1 MPDDWSPE
9 QISGWLDSEHHITVS
24 HESIYQFILKDKQ
37 GGGNLYL
44 HLGGKKQPRKR
55 YGSTTHRGQLV
66 DRVSIDKRSAI
77 VDTRSQIGDWEL
89 DTIIG
94 RGHKPALVSM
104 TERRSGLTLIAKAKR
119 KNAALVSWSIQRLLE
134 PISSRVFT
142 LTSDNGK
149 EFAKHQEITTALK
162 ADFYF
167 APPYS
172 SWERGLNENSNGLIR
187 QYLPKKHDFTTIT
200 NKDVSMV
207 MKQIKQQTEN
217 NVSALNPRL
226 HL

>member
-44 HLGGKKQPRKR
+44 HLGGLKLPRKR

-104 TERRSGLTLIAKAKR
+104 TERRSRLTLMAKVKP

-142 LTSDNGK
+142 LTSDNDK
-149 EFAKHQEITTALK
+149 EIARHQEIATALK

-167 APPYS
+167 APHIHS
-172 SWERGLNENSNGLIR
+172 GSGGLTE
-187 QYLPKKHDFTTIT
+187 TTT
-200 NKDVSMV
+200 G
-207 MKQIKQQTEN
+207 
-217 NVSALNPRL
+217 
-226 HL
+226 

>member
-149 EFAKHQEITTALK
+149 EFSRHQEIATALK

-167 APPYS
+167 APHIHS
-172 SWERGLNENSNGLIR
+172 GSGGL
-187 QYLPKKHDFTTIT
+187 
-200 NKDVSMV
+200 
-207 MKQIKQQTEN
+207 TET
-217 NVSALNPRL
+217 ATG
-226 HL
+226 

>member
-1 MPDDWSPE
+1 LPDDWSPE

-44 HLGGKKQPRKR
+44 HLGSKKQPRKR

-104 TERRSGLTLIAKAKR
+104 TERRSRLTLMAKVKP
-119 KNAALVSWSIQRLLE
+119 KNAALVSWSI
-134 PISSRVFT
+134 
-142 LTSDNGK
+142 
-149 EFAKHQEITTALK
+149 
-162 ADFYF
+162 
-167 APPYS
+167 
-172 SWERGLNENSNGLIR
+172 
-187 QYLPKKHDFTTIT
+187 
-200 NKDVSMV
+200 
-207 MKQIKQQTEN
+207 
-217 NVSALNPRL
+217 
-226 HL
+226 